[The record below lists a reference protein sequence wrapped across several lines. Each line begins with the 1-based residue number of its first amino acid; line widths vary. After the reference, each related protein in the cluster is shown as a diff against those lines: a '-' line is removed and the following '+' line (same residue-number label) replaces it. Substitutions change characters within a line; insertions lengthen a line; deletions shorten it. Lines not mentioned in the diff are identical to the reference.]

1 MSPTTYV
8 SVALGEMSQ
17 ARDLIVALLSSA
29 PGGHQSQSSISTST
43 LLSATTVTKSAPIGS
58 VQAFNTQLTIGGK
71 DETLRKVSKLFK
83 AAAESMGRSQA
94 QGKKYWVD
102 ALRARRANWGLSP
115 APLPPGS
122 ATGKGA
128 DKTSKDFIISYGL
141 EGCTS
146 QLNVWINRTDSA
158 YSSCYFPSASHCTI
172 THDHQ

>member
-1 MSPTTYV
+1 MSSTTYV

-17 ARDLIVALLSSA
+17 ARDLLVALLSSA
-29 PGGHQSQSSISTST
+29 PGGQNQSSISTST
-43 LLSATTVTKSAPIGS
+43 LLSATTVTKPPPIVS
-58 VQAFNTQLTIGGK
+58 VQAFNAQLTVGGK

-146 QLNVWINRTDSA
+146 QLNAWISITYFA
-158 YSSCYFPSASHCTI
+158 FSSCYFPSASHCTT
-172 THDHQ
+172 THHHQ